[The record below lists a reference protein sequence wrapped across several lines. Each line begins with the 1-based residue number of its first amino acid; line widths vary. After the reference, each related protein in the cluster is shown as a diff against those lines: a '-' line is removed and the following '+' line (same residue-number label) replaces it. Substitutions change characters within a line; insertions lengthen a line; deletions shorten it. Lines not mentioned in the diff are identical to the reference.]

1 MLVHNLK
8 AGESLGDDSGQIDP
22 RQIMKSL
29 EHDRKGWSPSH
40 SIGEMLSRM
49 LTVVE

>member
-8 AGESLGDDSGQIDP
+8 AGESPGDDSGQIDP
-22 RQIMKSL
+22 CQIMKSL
-29 EHDRKGWSPSH
+29 EHDRKEWSPSH